1 MKACLLVVIVY
12 LLSLALPKMPSPVV
26 ALFWVAFTLVSMLG
40 CFTRWLFVKCTS
52 SLYPVGSIAA
62 KFNGGRT
69 ISIIVS
75 FCLSAVCMAS
85 LLLEAPKW
93 DAAEKV
99 LLFWRLCSIRLLN
112 VSWGAL
118 LNVNL
123 SQLTKLRQRF
133 VGAASSLRYFYA
145 LVMRYGCF
153 MA

>member
-1 MKACLLVVIVY
+1 MHASLNGPRANRIARYGIKAVLLVVIVY

-40 CFTRWLFVKCTS
+40 VLYQMFIRKVHKQL
-52 SLYPVGSIAA
+52 LYPVGSIAA
-62 KFNGGRT
+62 RFNGGRT
-69 ISIIVS
+69 ISIIGS
-75 FCLSAVCMAS
+75 
-85 LLLEAPKW
+85 
-93 DAAEKV
+93 
-99 LLFWRLCSIRLLN
+99 FWRLCSIRLLN

-153 MA
+153 MT